1 MNASRNIKK
10 REAMSSVEFS
20 KLDITK
26 RLKFLH
32 HQWGENLV
40 ASTSFGIQSS
50 IMLHLI
56 SRHIPKTPVIFIDT
70 GYLFPE
76 TYHYAEEL
84 SNRLNINLRIYTS
97 KYSAS
102 RIEALWGPVWEQGE
116 VGENRYSYL
125 TKIEPMNRA
134 LSELNAQAWISGVR
148 RSQSKTRVNKKFVEK
163 QNQIEKAYPILDW
176 SDEQVS
182 QYIID
187 NDLPAHPLQKKGYVT
202 SGDVHST
209 KPLQDVANAEE
220 TRFGGQKYECGL
232 HRPTNDPSLV
242 L

>member
-1 MNASRNIKK
+1 MNTSCNIEK
-10 REAMSSVEFS
+10 RESVSSVEFS
-20 KLDITK
+20 KLDIAK
-26 RLKFLH
+26 RLEALH

-56 SRHIPKTPVIFIDT
+56 SRYIPKTPIIFIDT

-84 SNRLNINLRIYTS
+84 SNRLSINLQVYTP

-102 RIEALWGPVWEQGE
+102 RIEALWGNVWEQGE
-116 VGENRYSYL
+116 VGENRYAYI

-148 RSQSKTRVNKKFVEK
+148 RSQSKTRVNKEFVEK
-163 QNQIEKAYPILDW
+163 QNQIQKAYPILDW

-209 KPLQDVANAEE
+209 KPLQEVANAEE

-232 HRPTNDPSLV
+232 HRPTNDSSLV